1 MKKIFKYFGLFMSV
15 ILVGALASC
24 VKDNG
29 SETADLGLHIK
40 VFFPTKVVA
49 GQPMTINGS
58 GFADVTEIVFPGNVT
73 VSKSGFELVSDEMI
87 RVAAPAGIA
96 AEGGPLTVRTANDE
110 AVSDEPVT
118 LGNPV
123 VSGYSKQA
131 GESVEFGEIFYIY
144 GQDLEF
150 LSSVELLDAEGKT
163 RVIPES
169 LFYRKGTNTVAIKV
183 PMDTFEGTFPGKVY
197 SINGK
202 SFDIPELTYTP
213 PTGGGHWEQKEF
225 VLFEG
230 ESVFDAWSATLVI
243 DPAKFADAVEGGV
256 IRVYYKDKGD
266 DYLPI
271 FKHVDS
277 WGDWDEFQNIKVEK
291 DGYFESTITAEVLDE
306 LKSAGLRFQGLG
318 FTITQVILSQNMW
331 IDDGGGDTPQKE
343 ETIWDTETVF
353 DSWSATIVI
362 DAAKF
367 AEAKA
372 GNVIRV
378 FIKDKGSDYNPIFKH
393 VDSWGDWDEFQ
404 GIINKDSDDYFE
416 STITD
421 AVMEELQSAGL
432 RFQGVGF
439 TITEVHLIP

>member
-1 MKKIFKYFGLFMSV
+1 MKKIFKYFGLFLSV
-15 ILVGALASC
+15 VLVGALSSC
-24 VKDNG
+24 VRDNG
-29 SETADLGLHIK
+29 SETADLGLDIK

-87 RVAAPAGIA
+87 RVQAPAGIA

-118 LGNPV
+118 VGNTV

-150 LSSVELLDAEGKT
+150 LSSVELLDAEGNA

-169 LFYRKGTNTVAIKV
+169 LFYRKGTSTVAYKV
-183 PMDTFEGTFPGKVY
+183 PMDTFEGTFPGKVK
-197 SINGK
+197 SIDGK

-225 VLFEG
+225 ALFEG

-243 DPAKFADAVEGGV
+243 DAAKFADAVEGGV

-271 FKHVDS
+271 FKHVDC

-331 IDDGGGDTPQKE
+331 IDDGGEEPQKE

-353 DSWSATIVI
+353 DGWSVSFVI

-367 AEAKA
+367 AKAKE
-372 GNVIRV
+372 GNIIRV
-378 FIKDKGSDYNPIFKH
+378 FVKDKGSDYNPIFKH

-404 GIINKDSDDYFE
+404 GIINKDPDDYFE
-416 STITD
+416 STITE

-439 TITEVHLIP
+439 TVTEVHLIP